1 MRFVQEGTRR
11 LWAEQ
16 DRHPGDR
23 WRLFR
28 TVGDFLGDR
37 RVLYP
42 GSYVD
47 IAPSF
52 VFGSV
57 TYVDSDRRTPAFF
70 GDEEGILEI
79 IASHRGAPAGP
90 VVEFIHGDY
99 TGPLGLRTESF
110 DLLVSLYAGFVSE
123 YCTDYLKVGGFL
135 LVNSSHGDAAMASI
149 DDRYVLTAVVQA
161 RSGGYRVRTD
171 QLETYLVQKS
181 PKPVTPEHL
190 HRTGRGP
197 GYTKPAFAYLF
208 ERTNGAG

>member
-1 MRFVQEGTRR
+1 MRFVQEETRR
-11 LWAEQ
+11 LWAAQ

-28 TVGDFLGDR
+28 AVGDFLGDR

-90 VVEFIHGDY
+90 VVEFIHSDY
-99 TGPLGLRTESF
+99 TGPLGLPTESF
-110 DLLVSLYAGFVSE
+110 GGGAGQIRRLPGH
-123 YCTDYLKVGGFL
+123 DGP
-135 LVNSSHGDAAMASI
+135 AR
-149 DDRYVLTAVVQA
+149 DRPGAEIAQA
-161 RSGGYRVRTD
+161 R
-171 QLETYLVQKS
+171 
-181 PKPVTPEHL
+181 H
-190 HRTGRGP
+190 
-197 GYTKPAFAYLF
+197 A
-208 ERTNGAG
+208 